1 MKKLFTLILFFIGFA
16 TFSQTDDNPILVN
29 PTVEKVSDT
38 EYDLIFNITIAEDW
52 HLYSQY
58 NPEDA
63 SLPMSIT
70 PSEGQL
76 LESGE
81 AKITPAKGESGY
93 TLSGKAKESE
103 TETEFSEIWGKDE
116 IFFVE
121 EATLVQRI
129 TVTDASLT
137 QITLNLDAQVCKEYC
152 LPFDEDFTFSL
163 TGETVD
169 QTVTEVSDKSKTLSQ
184 SLKLDLK
191 NTILLKNSTDND
203 GDEKDSSLLNIF
215 LLGFVG
221 GLLAFLTPCVF
232 PMVPLTVSFFTKKT
246 EQKGKGL
253 GSALLYGFFIILIY
267 GLLSIP
273 FHYLDT
279 LDPEILNNIS
289 TNVWLNVFFFAV
301 LIFFAGSFFGL
312 YEIALPSSWSNKA
325 DSASSIGGII
335 GIFFMALTLAIV
347 SFSCTGPI
355 LGSLLAGS
363 LTSSGGA
370 MQLTAGM
377 TGFGVALAL
386 PFALF
391 AMFPSWLNSL
401 PKSGGWLNTVKVI
414 LGFLELAF
422 AFKFLSNADLVGH
435 WDLLKRE
442 IFIGIWTLL
451 ALLMAL
457 YLFGFIGKKYGKISL
472 FRVLLGICSL
482 GLAVYLAPG
491 VMEKPAEKFWSQS
504 KLLSGF
510 APPQFHSIYQQDNKC
525 PLNLNCFKDF
535 NEGVAYA
542 KSVNKPILLD
552 FTGWACVNCR
562 KMEENIW
569 SQPDVYSVLSN
580 DYVLISLYVDDNE
593 RMLPEEEQFDYI
605 KPNGK
610 IKRIRT
616 YGDKWATLQIANFKT
631 ASQPFYV
638 SLSPSLEILNTPEQY
653 TDKDTYLKWLKSGLD
668 RFKND

>member
-1 MKKLFTLILFFIGFA
+1 MKKFFTLFLLFIGLA
-16 TFSQTDDNPILVN
+16 VYSQSDDNPIVVT
-29 PTVEKVSDT
+29 PTVEKISDT
-38 EYDLIFNITIAEDW
+38 EYDLIFDLEIADDW

-63 SLPMSIT
+63 SLPMTIS
-70 PSEGQL
+70 PAEGQT
-76 LESGE
+76 GF
-81 AKITPAKGESGY
+81 TVV
-93 TLSGKAKESE
+93 GKAKESE

-121 EATLVQRI
+121 EGKLIQRI
-129 TVTDASLT
+129 SVSDPSLT
-137 QITLNLDAQVCKEYC
+137 QVTLNLDAQVCKEYC

-163 TGETVD
+163 TGGAVE
-169 QTVTEVSDKSKTLSQ
+169 QTVAEVDDKSKSLSQ
-184 SLKLDLK
+184 TLNLNLK
-191 NTILLKNSTDND
+191 NTVLLKSTAEKSVEEKE
-203 GDEKDSSLLNIF
+203 GDSLLNIF

-232 PMVPLTVSFFTKKT
+232 PMVPLTVSFFTKRT
-246 EQKGKGL
+246 EKKGKGI
-253 GSALLYGFFIILIY
+253 GSALLYGFFIVLIY
-267 GLLSIP
+267 GLLSLP

-279 LDPEILNNIS
+279 LDPEILNTIS

-301 LIFFAGSFFGL
+301 LIFFAGSFFGF
-312 YEIALPSSWSNKA
+312 YELTLPSSWSNKA
-325 DSASSIGGII
+325 DSASNVGGII
-335 GIFFMALTLAIV
+335 GTFFMALTLAIV

-363 LTSSGGA
+363 LGSSGGA
-370 MQLTAGM
+370 MQLSAGM
-377 TGFGVALAL
+377 IGFGAALAL

-391 AMFPSWLNSL
+391 AMFPGWLNSL

-442 IFIGIWTLL
+442 IFIGIWVLIAFL
-451 ALLMAL
+451 AAL
-457 YLFGFIGKKYGKISL
+457 YLFGFIGKKYGKISF
-472 FRVLLGICSL
+472 FRVLLGLLAL
-482 GLAVYLAPG
+482 GFAIYLAPG
-491 VMEKPAEKFWSQS
+491 VMQKPAWNQN

-510 APPQFHSIYQQDNKC
+510 APPQFHSIYQKDNKC
-525 PLNLNCFKDF
+525 PLGLNCFKDF
-535 NEGVAYA
+535 DEGIAYA
-542 KSVNKPILLD
+542 KSVNKPVLLD

-569 SQPDVYSVLSN
+569 SQPDIYSLIN
-580 DYVLISLYVDDNE
+580 DDYVLISLYVDDHE
-593 RMLPEEEQFDYI
+593 RKLPEDEQFDFI

-610 IKRIRT
+610 VKRIRT
-616 YGDKWATLQIANFKT
+616 YGDKWATLQAANFKT

-638 SLSPSLEILNTPEQY
+638 LMSPNLEVLNTPQQY
-653 TDKDTYLKWLKSGLD
+653 SDHSTYYDWLKTGLD
-668 RFKND
+668 RYNNN

>member
-1 MKKLFTLILFFIGFA
+1 MKKLFTLILFFIGFV
-16 TFSQTDDNPILVN
+16 TFSQTDDNPLLVT
-29 PTVEKVSDT
+29 PIVEKVSDT
-38 EYDLIFNITIAEDW
+38 EYDLIFEIVIAEDW

-63 SLPMSIT
+63 SLPMT
-70 PSEGQL
+70 
-76 LESGE
+76 
-81 AKITPAKGESGY
+81 ITPAEGQTGY

-121 EATLVQRI
+121 EARLVQRI
-129 TVTDASLT
+129 TVSDPSLT

-163 TGETVD
+163 TGEEVA
-169 QTVTEVSDKSKTLSQ
+169 QTVAQVDEHSEKLSED
-184 SLKLDLK
+184 LKLDLK
-191 NTILLKNSTDND
+191 NTIMLQSTTNKETDK
-203 GDEKDSSLLNIF
+203 EDSSLLNIF

-232 PMVPLTVSFFTKKT
+232 PMVPLTVSFFTKRT
-246 EQKGKGL
+246 EQKGKGI
-253 GSALLYGFFIILIY
+253 GSAVLYGFFIVLIY
-267 GLLSIP
+267 GLLSVP

-289 TNVWLNVFFFAV
+289 TNIWLNLFFFVV

-312 YEIALPSSWSNKA
+312 YEIALPSSWSSKA
-325 DSASSIGGII
+325 DSASGIGGVL

-363 LTSSGGA
+363 LSSNGGA

-377 TGFGVALAL
+377 TGFGAALAL

-391 AMFPSWLNSL
+391 ALFPKWLKTL
-401 PKSGGWLNTVKVI
+401 PKSGSWLNTVKVV

-435 WDLLKRE
+435 WNLLKRE
-442 IFIGIWTLL
+442 VFIGIWALL
-451 ALLMAL
+451 AFLMAL
-457 YLFGFIGKKYGKISL
+457 YLFGFIGKKYGKISM
-472 FRVLLGICSL
+472 FRILLGVLAL
-482 GLAVYLAPG
+482 GVAVYLAPG
-491 VMEKPAEKFWSQS
+491 VLEKPSWNQS

-510 APPQFHSIYQQDNKC
+510 APPQFHSIYKKGDSQC
-525 PLNLNCFKDF
+525 PLNLNCFKDWD
-535 NEGVAYA
+535 EGVAYA

-569 SQPDVYSVLSN
+569 SQPEVYEVLNN
-580 DYVLISLYVDDNE
+580 DYVLISLYVDDHQ
-593 RMLPEEEQFDYI
+593 RMLPEDEQFDYI

-638 SLSPSLEILNTPEQY
+638 SLSPDLEVLNRPEQY
-653 TDKDTYLKWLKSGLD
+653 TDKDSYYKWLKDGLD
-668 RFKND
+668 RYKASSK

>member
-1 MKKLFTLILFFIGFA
+1 MKKLFTLILFFIGFV
-16 TFSQTDDNPILVN
+16 TFSQTDDSPLEVT

-38 EYDLIFNITIAEDW
+38 EYDLIFNISIAGDW

-63 SLPMSIT
+63 SLPMTIS
-70 PSEGQL
+70 PAEGQ
-76 LESGE
+76 SGF
-81 AKITPAKGESGY
+81 
-93 TLSGKAKESE
+93 TLVGKAKESE

-116 IFFVE
+116 IFFVD
-121 EATLVQRI
+121 EATLIQRI
-129 TVTDASLT
+129 TVTDPSIT

-163 TGETVD
+163 TGEKVA
-169 QTVTEVSDKSKTLSQ
+169 QTVVEIDDKSKTLSE

-191 NTILLKNSTDND
+191 NEIMLKSTTTEET
-203 GDEKDSSLLNIF
+203 EKTDSSLFNIF
-215 LLGFVG
+215 LLGFAG

-232 PMVPLTVSFFTKKT
+232 PMIPLTVSFFTKRN
-246 EQKGKGL
+246 EQSAKGSGM
-253 GSALLYGFFIILIY
+253 GSAILYGFFIVLIY
-267 GLLSIP
+267 GLLSLP
-273 FHYLDT
+273 FHFLDT

-289 TNVWLNVFFFAV
+289 TNIWLNIFFFVV

-312 YEIALPSSWSNKA
+312 YELALPSSWSNKA
-325 DSASSIGGII
+325 DSASGIGGIL

-363 LTSSGGA
+363 LTSNGGA

-377 TGFGVALAL
+377 IGFGAALAL
-386 PFALF
+386 PFAVF
-391 AMFPSWLNSL
+391 ATFPKWLSKL
-401 PKSGGWLNTVKVI
+401 PKSGSWLNTVKVI

-435 WDLLKRE
+435 WNLLKRE
-442 IFIGIWTLL
+442 VFIGIWTLL

-472 FRVLLGICSL
+472 FRVLLGLLVL
-482 GLAVYLAPG
+482 GVAVYLAPG
-491 VMEKPAEKFWSQS
+491 VMQKPAWDQS
-504 KLLSGF
+504 RLLSGF
-510 APPQFHSIYQQDNKC
+510 APPKFHSIYKQDNQC

-535 NEGVAYA
+535 NEGLAYA
-542 KSVNKPILLD
+542 KSVNKPVILD

-569 SQPDVYSVLSN
+569 SHPDIYKILN
-580 DYVLISLYVDDNE
+580 DDFVLISLYVDDHQ
-593 RMLPEEEQFDYI
+593 RVLPEDEQFDYL

-610 IKRIRT
+610 VKRIRT

-638 SLSPSLEILNTPEQY
+638 SLSPDLEVLNSPEQY
-653 TDKDTYLKWLKSGLD
+653 TDKDAYQRWLNTSLD
-668 RFKND
+668 RFKESK

>member
-1 MKKLFTLILFFIGFA
+1 MKKLFTLFLLFIGL
-16 TFSQTDDNPILVN
+16 TVFSQSDDNPIVVT

-38 EYDLIFNITIAEDW
+38 EYDLIFDIEIAEDW

-63 SLPMSIT
+63 SLPMTIS
-70 PSEGQL
+70 PAEG
-76 LESGE
+76 E
-81 AKITPAKGESGY
+81 TGY
-93 TLSGKAKESE
+93 TLNGKAEESE

-121 EATLVQRI
+121 EGKLVQRI
-129 TVTDASLT
+129 TVSDASLT

-163 TGETVD
+163 TGEKVT
-169 QTVTEVSDKSKTLSQ
+169 QTVAEVDDKSQSLSQ
-184 SLKLDLK
+184 SLNLNLK
-191 NTILLKNSTDND
+191 NTALLKSTAEKSSED
-203 GDEKDSSLLNIF
+203 GGDTLLNIF

-232 PMVPLTVSFFTKKT
+232 PMVPLTVSFFTKHS
-246 EQKGKGL
+246 ENRGKGI
-253 GSALLYGFFIILIY
+253 GSAVLYGFFIVLIY
-267 GLLSIP
+267 ALLSVP

-279 LDPEILNNIS
+279 LDPEILNSIS
-289 TNVWLNVFFFAV
+289 TNMWLNLFFFTV
-301 LIFFAGSFFGL
+301 LIFFAGSFFGF
-312 YEIALPSSWSNKA
+312 YELTLPSSWSNKA
-325 DSASSIGGII
+325 DSASNIGGII
-335 GIFFMALTLAIV
+335 GVFFMALTLAIV

-363 LTSSGGA
+363 LGSDGGA
-370 MQLTAGM
+370 MQLSAGM
-377 TGFGVALAL
+377 VGFGLALAL

-391 AMFPSWLNSL
+391 AMFPRWLNSL
-401 PKSGGWLNTVKVI
+401 PKSGGWLNTVKVF

-442 IFIGIWTLL
+442 IFIGIWALISLL
-451 ALLMAL
+451 TAL
-457 YLFGFIGKKYGKISL
+457 YLFGFIGKKYGKL
-472 FRVLLGICSL
+472 TFFRVLLGL
-482 GLAVYLAPG
+482 GALALAIYLAPG
-491 VMEKPAEKFWSQS
+491 VMKKPMWDQN

-510 APPQFHSIYQQDNKC
+510 APPQFHSIYKKDNKC
-525 PLNLNCFKDF
+525 PLGLNCFKDYE
-535 NEGVAYA
+535 EGIAYA
-542 KSVNKPILLD
+542 KSVNKPVLLD

-569 SQPDVYSVLSN
+569 VKPEIYSLIN
-580 DYVLISLYVDDNE
+580 DDYVLISLYVDDHE
-593 RMLPEEEQFDYI
+593 RQLPEEEQFDFI

-610 IKRIRT
+610 VKRIRT
-616 YGDKWATLQIANFKT
+616 YGDKWATLQVANFKT

-638 SLSPSLEILNTPEQY
+638 LMSPNLELLNTPQQY
-653 TDKDTYLKWLKSGLD
+653 SDHTTYYNWLKTGLD
-668 RFKND
+668 NFNKN

>member
-1 MKKLFTLILFFIGFA
+1 MKKFFTLFLLFIGLA
-16 TFSQTDDNPILVN
+16 VYSQSDDNPIVVT
-29 PTVEKVSDT
+29 PTVEKISDT
-38 EYDLIFNITIAEDW
+38 EYDLIFDLEIADDW

-63 SLPMSIT
+63 SLPMTIS
-70 PSEGQL
+70 PAEGQT
-76 LESGE
+76 GF
-81 AKITPAKGESGY
+81 TVD
-93 TLSGKAKESE
+93 GKAKESE

-121 EATLVQRI
+121 EGKLIQRI
-129 TVTDASLT
+129 TVTDPSLT
-137 QITLNLDAQVCKEYC
+137 QVTLNLDAQVCKEYC

-163 TGETVD
+163 TGGVVE
-169 QTVTEVSDKSKTLSQ
+169 QTVAEVDDKSKSLSQ
-184 SLKLDLK
+184 TLNLNLK
-191 NTILLKNSTDND
+191 NTVLLKSTTEKSVEEKE
-203 GDEKDSSLLNIF
+203 GDSLLNIF

-232 PMVPLTVSFFTKKT
+232 PMVPLTVSFFTKRT
-246 EQKGKGL
+246 EKKGKGV
-253 GSALLYGFFIILIY
+253 GSALLYGFFIVLIY
-267 GLLSIP
+267 GLLSLP

-279 LDPEILNNIS
+279 LDPEILNTIS

-301 LIFFAGSFFGL
+301 LIFFAGSFFGF
-312 YEIALPSSWSNKA
+312 YELTLPSSWSNKA
-325 DSASSIGGII
+325 DSASNVGGII
-335 GIFFMALTLAIV
+335 GTFFMALTLAIV

-363 LTSSGGA
+363 LGSSGGA
-370 MQLTAGM
+370 MQLSAGM
-377 TGFGVALAL
+377 IGFGAALAL

-391 AMFPSWLNSL
+391 AMFPGWLNSL

-442 IFIGIWTLL
+442 IFIGIWVLIAFL
-451 ALLMAL
+451 AAL
-457 YLFGFIGKKYGKISL
+457 YLFGFIGKKYGKISF
-472 FRVLLGICSL
+472 FRVLLGLLAL
-482 GLAVYLAPG
+482 GFAIYLAPG
-491 VMEKPAEKFWSQS
+491 VMQKPAWNQN

-510 APPQFHSIYQQDNKC
+510 APPQFHSIYQKDNKC
-525 PLNLNCFKDF
+525 PLGLNCFKDF
-535 NEGVAYA
+535 DEGIAYA
-542 KSVNKPILLD
+542 KSVNKPVLLD

-569 SQPDVYSVLSN
+569 SQPDIYSLIN
-580 DYVLISLYVDDNE
+580 DDYVLISLYVDDHE
-593 RMLPEEEQFDYI
+593 RKLPEEEQFDFI

-610 IKRIRT
+610 VKRIRT
-616 YGDKWATLQIANFKT
+616 YGDKWATLQAANFKT

-638 SLSPSLEILNTPEQY
+638 LMSPNLEVLNTPQQY
-653 TDKDTYLKWLKSGLD
+653 SDHSTYYDWLKTGLD
-668 RFKND
+668 RYNDN